1 MLRVQTTGRQRWFE
15 TCGDVMRKIVL
26 ALTAFVS
33 LAFASQAALA
43 DKRVALVIGNSTYQN
58 APQLANPAKDAAA
71 IADML
76 RKAEF
81 EVVESVHDVNN
92 SDMRRSLR
100 EFSDKAQNADVAV
113 VYFAGHG
120 IEVDGQNY
128 LIPTD
133 AALQRDRDVYDEA
146 ISLDRI
152 LQTVEPAKSLRLVIL
167 DACRDNPF
175 AKSMKRVTALRS
187 LGRGLIA
194 VEPMKTNT
202 LIAYAAKGGST
213 AEDGDG
219 KNSPF
224 ATALL
229 KHLPTPGLDLRQA
242 FGMVRDDVMQA
253 TDNKQEPFVYGSL
266 GGATIAL
273 VQTASLA
280 ATTPAAAAA
289 AAVVPATPNP
299 QADIRRDYE
308 YAERVG
314 TREAWES
321 FLKSHTSGFYADLA
335 RAQLSKLTAEQASSS
350 AAAKAKQA
358 VDEKARLQREG
369 AAPADQAKAA
379 ADAKAAEQTKLAA
392 EKARKREQARVAA
405 AERKKRREEARIAA
419 QSRAVALPVQRH
431 NAGPA
436 ATQQNQARSGTR
448 VDRASLYARC
458 DAQVPRGARDDDV
471 ARPPKIEFCINNGGR
486 Y

>member
-1 MLRVQTTGRQRWFE
+1 
-15 TCGDVMRKIVL
+15 MRKIFMAL
-26 ALTAFVS
+26 AAFVS
-33 LAFASQAALA
+33 LAFASHEAFA
-43 DKRVALVIGNSTYQN
+43 DKRVALVIGNSAYQN
-58 APQLANPAKDAAA
+58 APQLANPARDAAA
-71 IADML
+71 ISAML

-81 EVVESVHDVNN
+81 DVVESVHDVNN
-92 SDMRRSLR
+92 NEMRRALR

-133 AALQRDRDVYDEA
+133 AALQRDRDVFDET

-152 LQTVEPAKSLRLVIL
+152 LQTVEPAKALRLVIL

-175 AKSMKRVTALRS
+175 AKSMKRVSALRS

-194 VEPMKTNT
+194 VEPVKGNT

-213 AEDGDG
+213 ADDGDG
-219 KNSPF
+219 ANSPF

-229 KHLPTPGLDLRQA
+229 KYLPTPGLDLRQA
-242 FGMVRDDVMQA
+242 FGMVRDDVMKA

-266 GGATIAL
+266 GGATVSL
-273 VQTASLA
+273 VQTAALA
-280 ATTPAAAAA
+280 APAAVAAA
-289 AAVVPATPNP
+289 PATPNP

-314 TREAWES
+314 TKEGWES
-321 FLKSHTSGFYADLA
+321 FLKNHAAGFYADLA
-335 RAQLSKLTAEQASSS
+335 RAQLSKLSADQASTS
-350 AAAKAKQA
+350 AAEKAKHA
-358 VDEKARLQREG
+358 AEEKARLAREG

-379 ADAKAAEQTKLAA
+379 ANAKAAEQAKLAA
-392 EKARKREQARVAA
+392 EKAKKREQARVAA
-405 AERKKRREEARIAA
+405 AERKKHREEARITA
-419 QSRAVALPVQRH
+419 QSKAVALPVER
-431 NAGPA
+431 
-436 ATQQNQARSGTR
+436 QNPGWGAQPPQAKQAKSGQR
-448 VDRASLYARC
+448 VDRSSLYARC
-458 DAQVPRGARDDDV
+458 DAQVPRGARDDDI
-471 ARPPKIEFCINNGGR
+471 ARPQRIEFCINNGGK